1 VNVPAKPE
9 EPEKALTVD
18 ASSLVAESAAQVLEK
33 AGFNAVSATR
43 YSEAETIVGD
53 NPDLGVLVADIRPEK
68 HDDSAERMTDIAAD
82 NPDIA
87 VVVTSA
93 SFPEELPE
101 LPDDAVFLQKP
112 FGKRELLDAVD
123 QAKEQTDATPQ
134 PPTKTAD

>member
-1 VNVPAKPE
+1 VSDKPE

-18 ASSLVAESAAQVLEK
+18 RSSLVAESTAQALQK
-33 AGFNAVSATR
+33 AGFHAVATTR
-43 YSEAETIVGD
+43 YSDAEAIVGETPELD
-53 NPDLGVLVADIRPEK
+53 VLVADVRPES
-68 HDDSAERMTDIAAD
+68 HDDSAERVTDIAAD

-123 QAKEQTDATPQ
+123 QAKEQTDGTP
-134 PPTKTAD
+134 TAD